1 MQDFSAAVAHLLIG
15 FVLGACPPV
24 SRPAETPSPAGGT
37 PASIPLQREHPDPPE
52 PPVEARMRHSL
63 QNAFTFGDSS
73 YEIPEE
79 GVLRML
85 ELKSEIELAVPYAEK
100 NSLRPSIVIICTS
113 SGSSHQLAEAR
124 TRAIADRLRGLGVS
138 DSQLAPQ
145 PLSSTQAE
153 DVAYIEATLPEN
165 SCLLLGLWLALS
177 PN

>member
-1 MQDFSAAVAHLLIG
+1 
-15 FVLGACPPV
+15 
-24 SRPAETPSPAGGT
+24 
-37 PASIPLQREHPDPPE
+37 
-52 PPVEARMRHSL
+52 MRHSL

-73 YEIPEE
+73 YVIPEE

-85 ELKSEIELAVPYAEK
+85 ELKSELELAVPYAEK
-100 NSLRPSIVIICTS
+100 NSLRPSILIICTS
-113 SGSSHQLAEAR
+113 SGSSPQLAEAR